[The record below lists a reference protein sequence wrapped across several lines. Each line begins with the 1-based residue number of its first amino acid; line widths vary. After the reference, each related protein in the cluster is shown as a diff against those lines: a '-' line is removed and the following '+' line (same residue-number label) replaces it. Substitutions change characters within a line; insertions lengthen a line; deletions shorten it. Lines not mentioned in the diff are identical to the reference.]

1 MLSKLISKLV
11 NKWLNNVHLFFYPYT
26 CVICEQAAHPPLDL
40 CTACQQ
46 ELPLK
51 QTYCTICD
59 IELTTSNTICGR
71 CLKDPPYYDKI
82 FTLYRYQQSARY
94 LIHALK
100 FQSKHQCAR
109 IMGSL
114 MAKKFKQH
122 PIKPDAIIA
131 VPLHPKRLR
140 QRGFNQ
146 AEEIAR
152 YIHQA
157 TNIPILNRQLKRT
170 INTANQSSLTAVE
183 RQKNIRG
190 AFVFK
195 PKNKA
200 DFIAIIDD
208 VVTTGS
214 TANEIAKVLK
224 KAGVKRV
231 EIWAFARA

>member
-11 NKWLNNVHLFFYPYT
+11 NKWLNNTHLLFYPYT
-26 CVICEQAAHPPLDL
+26 CFICEQPAHQALDL

-51 QTYCTICD
+51 QTCCTICD
-59 IELTTSNTICGR
+59 IELTASNTICGR
-71 CLKDPPYYDKI
+71 CLKSPPYYDKV
-82 FTLYRYQQSARY
+82 FTLYLYQQSARY
-94 LIHALK
+94 LVHALK

-122 PIKPDAIIA
+122 QLKPDAVIA

-157 TNIPILNRQLKRT
+157 ANIPILNQQLKRT
-170 INTANQSSLTAVE
+170 INTVNQSSLTAAE

-190 AFVFK
+190 AFLFE
-195 PKNKA
+195 PQSKA

-224 KAGVKRV
+224 KAGIKRV

>member
-1 MLSKLISKLV
+1 
-11 NKWLNNVHLFFYPYT
+11 
-26 CVICEQAAHPPLDL
+26 
-40 CTACQQ
+40 
-46 ELPLK
+46 
-51 QTYCTICD
+51 
-59 IELTTSNTICGR
+59 
-71 CLKDPPYYDKI
+71 
-82 FTLYRYQQSARY
+82 
-94 LIHALK
+94 
-100 FQSKHQCAR
+100 
-109 IMGSL
+109 MGHL
-114 MAKKFKQH
+114 MAKQFKQH
-122 PIKPDAIIA
+122 HLMPDAIIA

-157 TNIPILNRQLKRT
+157 INIPLVNQQLKRI
-170 INTANQSSLTAVE
+170 INTVNQTSLSAAE

-190 AFVFK
+190 AFLFS
-195 PKNKA
+195 PQSKA
-200 DFIAIIDD
+200 NFIAIIDD